1 MFVLVVLVVLVLLV
15 VVVVVAAAVAA
26 AAGGGCGGGV
36 AVVVG
41 EQSGAISE
49 LCWAILG
56 LCHCV
61 AILDNVRPS
70 WGCVGPSWSH
80 LEPILGPSWGYVG
93 SSEHYLLTSVLVT
106 AGCFSALFN
115 FSSTQLF
122 SAQPQLVSGPK
133 LASRHQSKKKVR
145 FCFFIILYFFI
156 FLKGILKGQ
165 RRARNKKIDKDT
177 N

>member
-1 MFVLVVLVVLVLLV
+1 VFVLVVLVLVLLVVVV

-26 AAGGGCGGGV
+26 AAGGGGCGGGV

-133 LASRHQSKKKVR
+133 LASRHQSQKKV
-145 FCFFIILYFFI
+145 L
-156 FLKGILKGQ
+156 
-165 RRARNKKIDKDT
+165 
-177 N
+177 